1 MEKETRTIHPDSTV
15 LPEGNRPLTSPIYQS
30 VKFAPPNYEAMF
42 SGKNYFSYSRI
53 SNPTVRELETLL
65 SQLQGTE
72 DGIGVASGVAAIS
85 STLLALL
92 KQGDEVL
99 CFLESYKPSR
109 VLLREMQRFGVK
121 HHFVSLCDHAQVEM
135 LLKSKKIRM
144 LLVESPT
151 NPMLRVPDLE
161 KLLKLCRENGVLA
174 VLDNT
179 FAGFH
184 NHGQYPFDL
193 FLHSLTKFAGGHG
206 DAMGG
211 IILGSKALIEKV
223 RHFSV
228 DLGPT
233 LDPNTAF
240 LILRGMKTYFLRYR
254 AQCQN
259 ALKIAEFL
267 SLRPEV
273 EKVIY
278 PGLPSH
284 PDFALAKKQLKD
296 FGAVVTFNLKPG
308 SSMASFFNQLKF
320 FRIAAS
326 LGSVDSLAAPVQLF
340 YGADLDDKQQ
350 QIAGIS
356 PTSVRLAAGLEHIQ
370 DLIADLTCALES

>member
-1 MEKETRTIHPDSTV
+1 MS
-15 LPEGNRPLTSPIYQS
+15 
-30 VKFAPPNYEAMF
+30 
-42 SGKNYFSYSRI
+42 SGKFFFFYSRVA
-53 SNPTVRELETLL
+53 NPTVKELETLL
-65 SQLQGTE
+65 ADLQGTE

-85 STLLALL
+85 TTLLALL

-109 VLLREMQRFGVK
+109 VLLREMERFGVK
-121 HHFVSLCDHAQVEM
+121 HHFVSVSDWSKIES
-135 LLKSKKIRM
+135 LLKSKKIRL

-151 NPMLRVPDLE
+151 NPMLRIPDFDR
-161 KLLKLCRENGVLA
+161 LLKLCKENSVLTI
-174 VLDNT
+174 LDNT

-206 DAMGG
+206 DVMGG
-211 IILGSKALIEKV
+211 MILGSKKLIAQV
-223 RHFSV
+223 RHFAV

-254 AQCQN
+254 AHCES

-267 SLRPEV
+267 SNRPEV
-273 EKVIY
+273 EKVVY

-284 PDFALAKKQLKD
+284 PDFALAQKQLKD
-296 FGAVVTFNLKPG
+296 FGGVVAFDLKKG
-308 SSMASFFNQLKF
+308 KSLASFFDNLKL
-320 FRIAAS
+320 FRIAGS
-326 LGSVDSLAAPVQLF
+326 FGSVDSLAAPVQLF
-340 YGADLDDKQQ
+340 YGVDLDDQQ
-350 QIAGIS
+350 QQAAGMS
-356 PTSVRLAAGLEHIQ
+356 GQSVRLAAGLEHIQ
-370 DLIADLTCALES
+370 DLIADLTTALES